1 MKLLTVTK
9 ILHLYVYKYQK
20 NQQYEVI

>member
-9 ILHLYVYKYQK
+9 ILHLYVYKYQE